1 MRWNKTSQSLLV
13 IGQCLLV
20 LNLNDVAIEVI
31 GSLHE
36 QNKNEIPNMQK
47 NQKTSSLIMDSQNTF
62 FQIIF

>member
-20 LNLNDVAIEVI
+20 LTLNDVAIEVI

>member
-36 QNKNEIPNMQK
+36 QNRNEIPNMQK
-47 NQKTSSLIMDSQNTF
+47 NQKISSLVMDSQNTF

>member
-36 QNKNEIPNMQK
+36 QNRNEIPNMQK
-47 NQKTSSLIMDSQNTF
+47 NQKTSSLIMNSQNTF

>member
-36 QNKNEIPNMQK
+36 QNRNEIPNMQK
-47 NQKTSSLIMDSQNTF
+47 NQKISSLIMDSQNTF
-62 FQIIF
+62 FQIVF

>member
-20 LNLNDVAIEVI
+20 LTLNDVAIEVI

-47 NQKTSSLIMDSQNTF
+47 NQKTSSLIMNSQNTF

>member
-36 QNKNEIPNMQK
+36 QNRNEIPNMQK
-47 NQKTSSLIMDSQNTF
+47 NQKISSLIMDSQNTF

>member
-47 NQKTSSLIMDSQNTF
+47 NQKTFSLIMDSQNTF

>member
-20 LNLNDVAIEVI
+20 LNLNDVAVEVI

-36 QNKNEIPNMQK
+36 QNRNEIPNMQK